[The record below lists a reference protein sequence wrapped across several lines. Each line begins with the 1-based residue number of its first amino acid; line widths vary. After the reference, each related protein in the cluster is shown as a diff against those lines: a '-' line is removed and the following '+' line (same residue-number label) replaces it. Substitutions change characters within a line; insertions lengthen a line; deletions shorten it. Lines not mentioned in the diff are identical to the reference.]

1 MGKNFTPETGKAG
14 AKAPARGSVAKSAAV
29 KAVKQIEP
37 PKAETGKGRV
47 RDRIF
52 ETACDLFY
60 HQGIR
65 CVGVDAIASEAGTN
79 KMSFYRSFGSKDEL
93 VAEYLREQVRQFWE
107 WWDGVVAEHP
117 GDARRQVQALF
128 DGYVAKAKQE
138 DSYGCAFVNA
148 AVEIREP
155 DHPALAVVHE
165 HKTETRRRFHHLAVA
180 MGASCPH
187 ELGDALTLLAEGSAM
202 SRLSYTCQKGPCIN
216 VGNVVRKL
224 IDAYVE

>member
-1 MGKNFTPETGKAG
+1 MGKNFMSETGKASRKAVSAKG
-14 AKAPARGSVAKSAAV
+14 AAAL
-29 KAVKQIEP
+29 KAVKHVDPAEP
-37 PKAETGKGRV
+37 AKVEPGKGRV

-79 KMSFYRSFGSKDEL
+79 KMSFYRSFASKDEL
-93 VAEYLREQVRQFWE
+93 VAEYLREQVRQFLE
-107 WWDGVVAEHP
+107 WWDSVVAEHP
-117 GDARRQVQALF
+117 GDARRQVEALF

-138 DSYGCAFVNA
+138 ESYGCAFVNA

-155 DHPALAVVHE
+155 DHPALVVVHE
-165 HKTETRRRFHHLAVA
+165 HKTEIRRRFHQLATA
-180 MGASCPH
+180 MGACCPN

-216 VGNVVRKL
+216 VNKVVRRL
-224 IDAYVE
+224 IEAYVD